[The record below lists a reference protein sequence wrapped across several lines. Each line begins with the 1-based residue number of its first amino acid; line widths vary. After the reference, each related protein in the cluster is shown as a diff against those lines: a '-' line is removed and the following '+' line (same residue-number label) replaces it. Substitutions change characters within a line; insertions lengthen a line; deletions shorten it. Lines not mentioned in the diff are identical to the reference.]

1 MEKENITEFIDKDT
15 ISNISEIV
23 ENKMYILKKDKNFNQ
38 LDNQLLLNIDSFEK
52 LIPKELKYRFDE
64 IMRLIYQTED
74 YYFWLAYSLGIKYR
88 KSINNI

>member
-1 MEKENITEFIDKDT
+1 MEKENITECIDKDT